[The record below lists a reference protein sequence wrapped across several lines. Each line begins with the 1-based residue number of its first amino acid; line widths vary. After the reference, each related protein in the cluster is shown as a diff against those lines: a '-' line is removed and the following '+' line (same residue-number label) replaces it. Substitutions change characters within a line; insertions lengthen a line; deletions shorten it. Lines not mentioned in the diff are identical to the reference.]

1 MVQLSLTYIVF
12 EHPLCFVYFYL
23 QVLISCRSGI
33 KLRLVLPAKKITKQE
48 LQNAIEEVKS
58 GVSLRKTAIKYNI
71 DRTTLR
77 RYTKNE
83 QNLRK
88 LDDKGSSYKAS
99 QIFTIA
105 EEKLDRIFNK
115 FVEL

>member
-1 MVQLSLTYIVF
+1 MFCLFLFASINIMPFRYKTKVGST
-12 EHPLCFVYFYL
+12 
-23 QVLISCRSGI
+23 R
-33 KLRLVLPAKKITKQE
+33 KKITKQE